1 MSNILRALVL
11 ADGGNLG
18 QGSSRPFGIVEQVQA
33 LQLDVL
39 LEGIGMPVEP
49 GTRGVRQET
58 TEGPV
63 HVDRG
68 RRGKP

>member
-1 MSNILRALVL
+1 MHFRRFCE
-11 ADGGNLG
+11 DY
-18 QGSSRPFGIVEQVQA
+18 
-33 LQLDVL
+33 VL
-39 LEGIGMPVEP
+39 LEGAGMPVEP

>member
-1 MSNILRALVL
+1 MLRSVTLIRGTSCE
-11 ADGGNLG
+11 DY
-18 QGSSRPFGIVEQVQA
+18 
-33 LQLDVL
+33 VL
-39 LEGIGMPVEP
+39 LEGAGMPVEP

>member
-1 MSNILRALVL
+1 M
-11 ADGGNLG
+11 
-18 QGSSRPFGIVEQVQA
+18 GSMCE
-33 LQLDVL
+33 DYVL
-39 LEGIGMPVEP
+39 LEGAGMPVEP